1 MDTGT
6 TRFKHLWGA
15 ALCLILLAAA
25 IPLAVLALSMSA
37 QKTETLVSPELET
50 EELTVP
56 DKTAEPVEQ
65 EKRIKRKGL
74 ILDPPPISPDFVN
87 PPTAGF
93 PMFVFPPAAA
103 QNNGNVPTGENI
115 TESEDSAA
123 PEITLVMEGKVY
135 DGVFTFEGNKITYFH
150 RNAWGPLLPQDIMID
165 GKPWKDLTKPFELDY
180 TPDYA
185 KAVILEKE
193 LDEVRAA
200 RLYSIDDTKKFSLS
214 IEDATSW
221 EGRKKMLTSPVAL
234 VPFRIKLAMKN
245 QLPHTEVI
253 WKRMHSPSSK
263 TAPSGYN
270 ATNNPKQQSEN
281 R

>member
-15 ALCLILLAAA
+15 ALCLILLSAA

-65 EKRIKRKGL
+65 ENRIKRRGL
-74 ILDPPPISPDFVN
+74 TLDPPPISPDFVN

-93 PMFVFPPAAA
+93 PMFGFSPATA
-103 QNNGNVPTGENI
+103 QNNGNVPPEENV

-185 KAVILEKE
+185 KVVILEKE

-221 EGRKKMLTSPVAL
+221 
-234 VPFRIKLAMKN
+234 
-245 QLPHTEVI
+245 
-253 WKRMHSPSSK
+253 
-263 TAPSGYN
+263 
-270 ATNNPKQQSEN
+270 
-281 R
+281 

>member
-1 MDTGT
+1 
-6 TRFKHLWGA
+6 
-15 ALCLILLAAA
+15 
-25 IPLAVLALSMSA
+25 
-37 QKTETLVSPELET
+37 
-50 EELTVP
+50 
-56 DKTAEPVEQ
+56 
-65 EKRIKRKGL
+65 
-74 ILDPPPISPDFVN
+74 
-87 PPTAGF
+87 
-93 PMFVFPPAAA
+93 
-103 QNNGNVPTGENI
+103 
-115 TESEDSAA
+115 
-123 PEITLVMEGKVY
+123 
-135 DGVFTFEGNKITYFH
+135 
-150 RNAWGPLLPQDIMID
+150 MID

-245 QLPHTEVI
+245 QLPHTEVL

>member
-6 TRFKHLWGA
+6 TRFKHLWSA

-37 QKTETLVSPELET
+37 QKTAETLVSPELET

-65 EKRIKRKGL
+65 EKRIKRRGL
-74 ILDPPPISPDFVN
+74 TLDPPPISPDFVN

-93 PMFVFPPAAA
+93 PIGFPPATA
-103 QNNGNVPTGENI
+103 QNNGNVPAGENV
-115 TESEDSAA
+115 TESRDPAA

-221 EGRKKMLTSPVAL
+221 EGRKKMLSSPVAL

-245 QLPHTEVI
+245 QFPHTEVI
-253 WKRMHSPSSK
+253 WKRMRSPSSK
-263 TAPSGYN
+263 TVPSGYN
-270 ATNNPKQQSEN
+270 ATNNQKQQSEN
-281 R
+281 K

>member
-6 TRFKHLWGA
+6 TRFKHLWSA
-15 ALCLILLAAA
+15 ALCLILLSAA

-135 DGVFTFEGNKITYFH
+135 DGVFTLKGTRSHISTATH
-150 RNAWGPLLPQDIMID
+150 G
-165 GKPWKDLTKPFELDY
+165 
-180 TPDYA
+180 
-185 KAVILEKE
+185 V
-193 LDEVRAA
+193 
-200 RLYSIDDTKKFSLS
+200 LS
-214 IEDATSW
+214 CRRTS
-221 EGRKKMLTSPVAL
+221 
-234 VPFRIKLAMKN
+234 
-245 QLPHTEVI
+245 
-253 WKRMHSPSSK
+253 
-263 TAPSGYN
+263 
-270 ATNNPKQQSEN
+270 
-281 R
+281 